1 MRAVQRSHLIVAA
14 AAVAA
19 VLAAAAL
26 LATRGGDQARPT
38 AARPAAASGTAVIG
52 GATLQRARCSQWR
65 SGTLAQQRAIIRAL
79 AASVGG
85 PSGNARGTTLD
96 EPQAFGLFDRAC
108 ANPVARHFLLYELYV
123 HAAAFHSLEAPAQ

>member
-1 MRAVQRSHLIVAA
+1 VRPVQRSHLIVAA

-26 LATRGGDQARPT
+26 PATRGGDQARPA
-38 AARPAAASGTAVIG
+38 AARPAARAAVIG

-108 ANPVARHFLLYELYV
+108 ANPVARHFLLYELYIR
-123 HAAAFHSLEAPAQ
+123 AAAFRSLEAPAQ